1 MRGQLSLDNGFAPI
15 LASSE
20 KTSRDILDC
29 LENIYR
35 FARKGLKEEAVYKK
49 LGQASSFSPKLF
61 AETAKKAKHFAYLNG
76 RLTPKEVL
84 CSEVE
89 DDNSTYENRFAKM
102 ILVRLIDELGA
113 AYSNFR
119 YQSSLLPIINN
130 GLSYSKYGNALPLL
144 DYIEGANGGEQEKKL
159 HLLDEL
165 LYMKQEAETLG
176 RTYFFQTLIPLKEEN
191 VHQTN
196 ALAYDPLYGAL
207 YRSYMLSNASFDSEK
222 SIQKIVNDFSDGRDI
237 VKGNEGKLP
246 LSFRFAD
253 CLVSLRRLGDSLI
266 MKASNIYDGFAL
278 SYEVKPRPS
287 FFYPSYEL
295 YGEGKKALISL
306 FGSIDTALPL
316 KTLLLSVPD
325 QGDYCPICGNKRTG
339 DVCHYCDSTF
349 HCYTRGEKKAIQL
362 LDLPFMG
369 KEEERHEQA

>member
-49 LGQASSFSPKLF
+49 LSQASSFSPKLF

-144 DYIEGANGGEQEKKL
+144 DYIEGANRGEQEKKL

-207 YRSYMLSNASFDSEK
+207 YRSYMLSNVSFDSEK

-266 MKASNIYDGFAL
+266 MKASNVYDGFTL

-295 YGEGKKALISL
+295 YSEGKKTLISL
-306 FGSIDTALPL
+306 FGTIDTALPL
-316 KTLLLSVPD
+316 KALLLSVPD
-325 QGDYCPICGNKRTG
+325 QGDYCPICGNKRTL

-349 HCYTRGEKKAIQL
+349 HCYNRGEQKAIQL

>member
-1 MRGQLSLDNGFAPI
+1 MRGQLSIDNGFAPV

-49 LGQASSFSPKLF
+49 LSQASSFSPKLF
-61 AETAKKAKHFAYLNG
+61 AETARKAKHFGYLNG

-89 DDNSTYENRFAKM
+89 DDTATYENRFAKL

-144 DYIEGANGGEQEKKL
+144 DYIEGANMGEQEQKL

-176 RTYFFQTLIPLKEEN
+176 RTYFFQTLVPIKEEN
-191 VHQTN
+191 VHKTN

-207 YRSYMLSNASFDSEK
+207 YRAYMASNASFDPEE
-222 SIQKIVNDFSDGRDI
+222 SIAKIVNDFSDGRDI
-237 VKGNEGKLP
+237 EKGNEGKLP

-266 MKASNIYDGFAL
+266 MKASNAYDSFAL
-278 SYEVKPRPS
+278 TYEIKPRPS

-306 FGSIDTALPL
+306 FGTIDAALPL

-325 QGDYCPICGNKRTG
+325 QGDYCPICGNKRNG
-339 DVCHYCDSTF
+339 DLCHYCGSAF
-349 HCYTRGEKKAIQL
+349 HLYNRGSQKAMQL

-369 KEEERHEQA
+369 KEEERYEQA